1 MLFKSLCTAALALAN
16 APRQTHAA
24 PDLSTAKRNSPITTS
39 ASTNSSSQ
47 PCFEFDELYNLQKQF
62 LNSFISPADQTQAK
76 SINSS
81 LLSEDCLGRIDITRT
96 FKGRELNTEYL
107 FGLFANLAATPGS
120 LSLLGVP
127 VSYEILHFAAN
138 ENVVSALTRSEST
151 VSRTKGLELMEKAG
165 SCSTSPPSTK
175 SSP

>member
-1 MLFKSLCTAALALAN
+1 MLFKPLCTAALALAIS
-16 APRQTHAA
+16 PYQTYAA
-24 PDLSTAKRNSPITTS
+24 PDLSLEKRSAPLNTS

-47 PCFEFDELYNLQKQF
+47 PCFTFDELYNLQKKF
-62 LNSFISPADQTQAK
+62 LDSFLSPADQTQAK

-138 ENVVSALTRSEST
+138 ENVVSALTR
-151 VSRTKGLELMEKAG
+151 
-165 SCSTSPPSTK
+165 
-175 SSP
+175 